1 MSRLSSNSE
10 LPETLTFMVEYQ
22 NAFKKKKKG
31 KEEHFNFK
39 LVGAI

>member
-22 NAFKKKKKG
+22 NAFKKKKR